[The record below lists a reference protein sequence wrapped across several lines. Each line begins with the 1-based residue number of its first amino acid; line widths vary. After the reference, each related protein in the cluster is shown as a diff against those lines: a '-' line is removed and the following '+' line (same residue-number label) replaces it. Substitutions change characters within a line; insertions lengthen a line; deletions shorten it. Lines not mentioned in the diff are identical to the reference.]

1 MFSEIISLQDLLE
14 NERKS
19 TLEIGREYAMISEQL
34 RVAQRQFEEQR
45 DIVLSNQA
53 ILIDLQNG
61 QKLQAPVQPLPP
73 VTNVVHTPPSPVIP
87 PINTPPAPVVPP
99 TTTTNIISPS
109 SVVGVDPRRD
119 AIKEVCDKFN
129 SGYYFMFL
137 LIII

>member
-19 TLEIGREYAMISEQL
+19 TLEVGREYAMISEQL

-53 ILIDLQNG
+53 ILVDLQNG

-73 VTNVVHTPPSPVIP
+73 VTNVVHIPPSPVIP
-87 PINTPPAPVVPP
+87 PINIPTSPFVPP
-99 TTTTNIISPS
+99 TTNINSPS
-109 SVVGVDPRRD
+109 SVVGIDPRRD
-119 AIKEVCDKFN
+119 AIKEVCYKLDILICLT
-129 SGYYFMFL
+129 YY
-137 LIII
+137 